1 MALTQV
7 KTTGIADDAVTGAK
21 IADDTV
27 AEANMANDAIGLAEL
42 KAGTDGQIL
51 TFDASGNPAFV
62 GPGTDG
68 QVLTSTGSGSPPA
81 FEAASGGI
89 ASLVAD
95 TSPQLGG
102 DLDTNSFEILLD
114 DDHKI
119 KFGASDDLQ
128 IYHDSGGNSFIKE
141 TGSGSFIINADDF
154 YLQDVATNTQIK
166 SVSGGAVE
174 LYHNGTKKFET
185 TSAGVKISGSGSD
198 AVELEGDVWFN
209 NNEHA
214 GADIYFNSGDK
225 HLIFEDN
232 VIAKFGGGGD
242 LQIYHNGSESVI
254 KDAGTGAL
262 VLLSNDLQIL
272 NAASNEYMIRAT
284 EDAGVKLYYDNN
296 LKFET
301 NSDGTR
307 FYGRAY
313 FDDDMKI
320 EMGAA
325 ADLKMYHDG
334 TDSWL
339 VNSTGKFIIKESG
352 GGNLEL
358 RGDDVHILN
367 EAGSE
372 TMAKFIE
379 DGAVELYC
387 NNVKSAES
395 GTTGWHVY
403 GSDNRL
409 VFADDS
415 NTWISRPQGDS
426 IDIVTGGTQRM
437 YLTSGGQ
444 VHVGDFDAGTIDD
457 FDERLIVQTRSA
469 SGYGIAIRHRWDSAG
484 SMMRFGTWNSSRSN
498 IEY

>member
-1 MALTQV
+1 MRLKSNDLKLESATDEDY
-7 KTTGIADDAVTGAK
+7 IACT
-21 IADDTV
+21 
-27 AEANMANDAIGLAEL
+27 AN
-42 KAGTDGQIL
+42 
-51 TFDASGNPAFV
+51 
-62 GPGTDG
+62 
-68 QVLTSTGSGSPPA
+68 
-81 FEAASGGI
+81 
-89 ASLVAD
+89 
-95 TSPQLGG
+95 
-102 DLDTNSFEILLD
+102 
-114 DDHKI
+114 
-119 KFGASDDLQ
+119 
-128 IYHDSGGNSFIKE
+128 
-141 TGSGSFIINADDF
+141 
-154 YLQDVATNTQIK
+154 
-166 SVSGGAVE
+166 GAVE
-174 LYHNGTKKFET
+174 LYYDNSKKLET
-185 TSAGVKISGSGSD
+185 TSAGVKISGSGAD

-484 SMMRFGTWNSSRSN
+484 SMMRFGTWNSSSN
-498 IEY
+498 AEQVCGEITGSDTSTTYGTSSDYRLKENEVAISDGITRLKLLKPYRFNWKADPDTTVDGFFAHEVTPAIPEAVTGEKDGPIDEIGSGYQMIDFGKMVPLLTAALQEAITEIETLKTKVAALEAK